1 MRSAKFT
8 LAAAP
13 KDGNTIRTVDIYT
26 NSVDAPAVPTERK
39 VPPYGW
45 TLGDPIVTAPITDI
59 HVDNTGLN
67 TSVGAMTAWRD
78 MEISDPQYG
87 VFGPGWKIAK
97 GNKDNSSNSKYVVD
111 RIYFIPREQEATL
124 ELIIA
129 ASAEM
134 GYDGV
139 LVGDINVAATNS
151 TNWANNNGK
160 CTKGQTANATVDI
173 SIPANNM
180 VGQLC
185 FVDVVFRKDSSSHSN
200 DDCGFYRIRN
210 QQETVTPISS
220 ENLWKCWGVV
230 VDGVLDENG
239 WQGPVRIDGEDGKDG
254 QDAVTLLATTVL
266 FNVPCDEEGCA
277 ERDVTLTSHV
287 QMLYGETPMPIS
299 VSLDDDE
306 SDFEATISAATGS
319 TTVKMISVSVTKDT
333 LITADSHMVF
343 NVTGTHEGVTYTRTL
358 NIPIIGNRKGDHGEP
373 GHVGKMFYMA
383 GDYPDGGA
391 LYESSEWVT
400 PIVHV
405 KNGTTNE
412 WYWLDAES
420 NVIPGTDPQEYYA
433 PASNS
438 PVWKKAFSE
447 YKVVLTEALFADFAS
462 LGSGIVSGDYLFS
475 KHGTIN
481 GIDYVNGALIDN
493 VVPAYMFFN
502 DGQTRTFAASGN
514 VKKEAE
520 HTVVAR
526 VYLCA
531 GCTVEVSATGKVL
544 RDTGT
549 GFTTLAVFKQGAAKH
564 VGSTVAFSGTDGV
577 QRTLTFTATETAA
590 YEIGFYFP
598 TYYED
603 KICIL
608 ENGAIQI
615 TGQGFLPNWFVDLK
629 TGRMSAAKGNFVVD
643 GDTVVMQNAQIK
655 GSLMAHKLRIYGNN
669 VPAGSVEEIKL
680 FETTREEVPFHTYQV
695 QGGGTY
701 NYYMCK
707 SCKLLNDQVYLA
719 ATGNKNQLNNAYSQV
734 NVVLPPPHLF
744 IGQRIVITNATEG
757 FANSGNEDDDVGNVL
772 GLLLVKVVYCDEDGT
787 AITCMTG
794 EDAKF
799 EYTQNFDSDE
809 VVGAEDENNQ
819 MKEGKPF
826 VNGSDVNYIEVSGIL
841 SSYTVQTGSSPVV
854 TFVTKDCIPIN
865 KFMWIE
871 LTAISGEDVRA
882 RTHLDSYQP
891 TGDDASAIK
900 YNAYWALTRW
910 EKK

>member
-26 NSVDAPAVPTERK
+26 NSVEAPAVPTETK

-67 TSVGAMTAWRD
+67 TSVGSMTEWRD
-78 MEISDPQYG
+78 MEISDPQYR

-129 ASAEM
+129 ASAEKD
-134 GYDGV
+134 YDGV
-139 LVGDINVAATNS
+139 LVGNINVAATNS

-160 CTKGQTANATVDI
+160 CTKGQTANATVDVA
-173 SIPANNM
+173 IPANNM

-185 FVDVVFRKDSSSHSN
+185 FVDVVFRKDSGIHSN
-200 DDCGFYRIRN
+200 DDCGFYHIRN

-220 ENLWKCWGVV
+220 KNLWKCWGVV
-230 VDGVLDENG
+230 IDGVLNENG

-254 QDAVTLLATTVL
+254 QDAITLLATTVL

-277 ERDVTLTSHV
+277 ERDVTLVSYV

-306 SDFEATISAATGS
+306 SDFEATISAVTGS
-319 TTVKMISVSVTKDT
+319 TTVKKISVSVTKDT

-343 NVTGTHEGVTYTRTL
+343 DVTGTHEGISYTRTL
-358 NIPIIGNRKGDHGEP
+358 NIPIIGNRKGATGEQ
-373 GHVGKMFYMA
+373 GHVGKMFYMS
-383 GDYPDGGA
+383 GDYPDGGG

-400 PIVHV
+400 PVVHV
-405 KNGTTNE
+405 KNGTTDE
-412 WYWLDAES
+412 WYWLDAGT

-475 KHGTIN
+475 KHGTIG
-481 GIDYVNGALIDN
+481 GIDYDN
-493 VVPAYMFFN
+493 IGDVPAYLYFN

-514 VKKEAE
+514 VKIEDE

-531 GCTVEVSATGKVL
+531 GCTVEISATGKVL

-549 GFTTLAVFKQGAAKH
+549 GFVTLAVFKQGAKKH
-564 VGSTVAFSGTDGV
+564 VGSTVSFSGTGGV

-643 GDTVVMQNAQIK
+643 GDLVRMKNAEMQDVVMRNAVIRESMMYHRVALFK
-655 GSLMAHKLRIYGNN
+655 TGSYPNDADHLAYD
-669 VPAGSVEEIKL
+669 
-680 FETTREEVPFHTYQV
+680 YQV
-695 QGGGTY
+695 TEKKEYSIDGEQKQY
-701 NYYMCK
+701 A
-707 SCKLLNDQVYLA
+707 LLTKAPLLGDTFLVVSGVQTTSA
-719 ATGNKNQLNNAYSQV
+719 
-734 NVVLPPPHLF
+734 NVIHLPPARLCMGARIKIIYAFNSNSNYELGIDVVVDEADGMVADGTNPPIED
-744 IGQRIVITNATEG
+744 IGQTPLNAFYNPHGVGLQTIVGMGYLRNSNDTTAKERYTNVFGADA
-757 FANSGNEDDDVGNVL
+757 FVG
-772 GLLLVKVVYCDEDGT
+772 
-787 AITCMTG
+787 
-794 EDAKF
+794 
-799 EYTQNFDSDE
+799 
-809 VVGAEDENNQ
+809 
-819 MKEGKPF
+819 
-826 VNGSDVNYIEVSGIL
+826 
-841 SSYTVQTGSSPVV
+841 TV
-854 TFVTKDCIPIN
+854 
-865 KFMWIE
+865 E
-871 LTAISGEDVRA
+871 LTAGYGEFYEAPTVDVEDEDEISSPYNWNMVWYVTEYSVTA
-882 RTHLDSYQP
+882 RPQNT
-891 TGDDASAIK
+891 T
-900 YNAYWALTRW
+900 
-910 EKK
+910 